1 MHPYY
6 NLWHLRDSQQESH
19 PDHLQAGVNGA
30 QQAGSWAVRET
41 FVAVIIGNLPMIH
54 PLFSRTI
61 VKISS
66 SLSSRRTTEGS
77 GNVLSLKDL
86 PRFSRKPRTANPLSV
101 SSSAEQIIDSRLKKN
116 HAAAREPDKSVP
128 RGIQVVSQTTV
139 GSDRVDKVGDDPLV
153 GGQSRCV
160 ISA

>member
-1 MHPYY
+1 MINEYI
-6 NLWHLRDSQQESH
+6 ESNNM
-19 PDHLQAGVNGA
+19 QAGVNGA

-41 FVAVIIGNLPMIH
+41 FVAVVIGNVPMIH

-61 VKISS
+61 NKIGS
-66 SLSSRRTTEGS
+66 SLSSRRTTDGS

-101 SSSAEQIIDSRLKKN
+101 SSSAEQIIDARFKKN
-116 HAAAREPDKSVP
+116 NAAPKERGDGVP
-128 RGIQVVSQTTV
+128 RGIHVVSQTIV
-139 GSDRVDKVGDDPLV
+139 GSDKADEGGKDPV
-153 GGQSRCV
+153 SRGQSYCV